1 MVIGYFIIKFKCQSS
16 RKKTFLFLLSEIINI
31 IILNIFL
38 KKDLLDKCF
47 VLTYFS
53 IVFCFVFRKIRQNAK
68 AENAWKE
75 KPKIVKPENIE
86 LQEKVMAQ
94 ETVSHSG
101 YVPAQLERHLEFMN
115 FNTGKKEFRF
125 CVKSQCLF

>member
-1 MVIGYFIIKFKCQSS
+1 METMTDNITVVSNGLPNESHSNSS
-16 RKKTFLFLLSEIINI
+16 K
-31 IILNIFL
+31 
-38 KKDLLDKCF
+38 
-47 VLTYFS
+47 
-53 IVFCFVFRKIRQNAK
+53 
-68 AENAWKE
+68 NAWDK

-115 FNTGKKEFRF
+115 FNTGKKKFRF
-125 CVKSQCLF
+125 SVKSQCLF

>member
-1 MVIGYFIIKFKCQSS
+1 MTDNISVVSNG
-16 RKKTFLFLLSEIINI
+16 LSNE
-31 IILNIFL
+31 
-38 KKDLLDKCF
+38 
-47 VLTYFS
+47 S
-53 IVFCFVFRKIRQNAK
+53 HSK

-75 KPKIVKPENIE
+75 KPKIVKPENLE

-115 FNTGKKEFRF
+115 FNTGKQNSDFVSNRNVCF
-125 CVKSQCLF
+125 DFI